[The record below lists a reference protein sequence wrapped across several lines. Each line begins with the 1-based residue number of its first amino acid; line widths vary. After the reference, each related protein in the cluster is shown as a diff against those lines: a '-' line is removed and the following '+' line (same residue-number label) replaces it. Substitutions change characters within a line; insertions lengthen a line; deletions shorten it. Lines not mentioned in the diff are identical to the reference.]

1 MTMTPPSEDDLGE
14 TSHLDEDGK
23 PKIVERH
30 LIVPPELAGLRLDH
44 FVKTQ
49 ITRLSRTKI
58 QTIIDTQLRR
68 ADGHAPKSST
78 SVAAGE
84 HYIIR
89 REAKPEPPCPRTFGV
104 VHEDARMLIIDKPA
118 GLPVHASAKFY
129 FNTLARV

>member
-1 MTMTPPSEDDLGE
+1 MTMTPPSEDEGLDFGE

-58 QTIIDTQLRR
+58 QTIIDTQRR
-68 ADGHAPKSST
+68 SHRPTSPPASTTSSGAKRSPSRPARAPSAWCT
-78 SVAAGE
+78 
-84 HYIIR
+84 
-89 REAKPEPPCPRTFGV
+89 RTR
-104 VHEDARMLIIDKPA
+104 AC
-118 GLPVHASAKFY
+118 
-129 FNTLARV
+129 